1 MRQIHISVAE
11 AFANAVDADKLKAAA
26 LAALEH
32 QNAPQNAEM
41 SLIITDDAEVRA
53 LNARYRGVD
62 APTDV
67 LSFADGTPIPETG
80 SVYLGDVVISYPA
93 AKTQAANGGHPV
105 DWELCLLTVHGV
117 LHLLGHDHAEAS
129 EKERMWSAQS
139 EILRSLGCPLSPP

>member
-1 MRQIHISVAE
+1 MRQIHISIVE
-11 AFANAVDADKLKAAA
+11 AFADAVDAEKLEAAA

-41 SLIITDDAEVRA
+41 SLIVTDDEEVRA

-67 LSFADGTPIPETG
+67 LSFADGAVIPETRAT
-80 SVYLGDVVISYPA
+80 YLGDVVISYPR
-93 AKTQAANGGHPV
+93 AKAQAENGGHPV
-105 DWELCLLTVHGV
+105 EWELCLLTVHGV

-129 EKERMWSAQS
+129 EKALMWSAQS
-139 EILRSLGCPLSPP
+139 EILNSLGCPLSPP

>member
-11 AFANAVDADKLKAAA
+11 EFANSVDADKLKAAA

-62 APTDV
+62 TPTDV
-67 LSFADGTPIPETG
+67 LSFADGTPVPETG
-80 SVYLGDVVISYPA
+80 AVYLGDVVISYPT
-93 AKTQAANGGHPV
+93 AKAQAANGGHPV

-117 LHLLGHDHAEAS
+117 LHLLGHDHADTT

-139 EILRSLGCPLSPP
+139 EILRSLGCPISP